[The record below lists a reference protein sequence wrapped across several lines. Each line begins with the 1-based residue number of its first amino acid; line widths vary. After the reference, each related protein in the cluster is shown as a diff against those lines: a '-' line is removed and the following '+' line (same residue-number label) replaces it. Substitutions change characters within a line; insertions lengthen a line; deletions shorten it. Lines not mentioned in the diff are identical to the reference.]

1 MLTIISMFS
10 VLVLLSS
17 NFIFVTDW
25 TNNALNQI
33 ALHTGQI
40 GTFEVEGKEQVMGVF
55 FDSKTSTVIWSVR
68 RSPIIYSSQINGD
81 DYKELANLGKLNIL
95 GSSKMAM
102 LNMIITNIVIKLN
115 RKVISSDMIYE
126 VRVQKFSYYCLASAE
141 NVIKQ
146 LL

>member
-10 VLVLLSS
+10 VLALLSS

-102 LNMIITNIVIKLN
+102 PKHNYN
-115 RKVISSDMIYE
+115 E
-126 VRVQKFSYYCLASAE
+126 YC
-141 NVIKQ
+141 
-146 LL
+146 